1 VTGRF
6 AARSLAVPEIV
17 ALDPYQPGKPLSELE
32 RELGIDDA
40 VKLAS
45 NENPLGPSP
54 KGLAAAQAALADC
67 GRYPDGGGFHLKR
80 ALAAHHNLDPACIT
94 LGNGSNDVL
103 VLLAQAF
110 LNPGR
115 EAVYSAHC
123 FAVYP
128 LAVQA
133 AGGIARVAP
142 ALADDHPLMPL
153 GHDLEA
159 LAAAVTPATRLLFIA
174 NPNNPTG
181 TWLAPA
187 ALESFIAALPG
198 HVVVVIDEAY
208 FEYHQALHGAGAAN
222 AARWLGRYPNL
233 VVTRTFSKVYGLA
246 GLRIGYALSDPAL
259 ADLINRIRQPFN
271 VNSAAL
277 AAAEA
282 ALADTA
288 FIDRSLKVN
297 REGLERLAD
306 ALPKRGYRVYPTA
319 GNFVLV
325 DTGGL
330 AEPLYQ
336 ALLHRGVI
344 TRRVGNYG
352 LPNHLRITVG
362 SAAEIDRLLAA
373 LDDPFMNHPG

>member
-1 VTGRF
+1 MTARF
-6 AARSLAVPEIV
+6 APHALAVPAIA
-17 ALDPYQPGKPLSELE
+17 ALEPYQPGKPLDELE
-32 RELGIDDA
+32 RELGIGDA

-54 KGLAAAQAALADC
+54 AGLAAARAALAEC
-67 GRYPDGGGFHLKR
+67 SRYPDGGGFHLKR
-80 ALAAHHNLDPACIT
+80 ALAKRHGVDPACVT

-103 VLLAQAF
+103 VLIAQAF
-110 LNPGR
+110 LAPGR

-133 AGGIARVAP
+133 AGGIGRAAP
-142 ALADDHPLMPL
+142 ALPDDHPAMPL

-159 LAAAVTPATRLLFIA
+159 LAAAVTPATRLVFIA

-181 TWLAPA
+181 TWLRPA
-187 ALESFIAALPG
+187 ALESFVAALPG

-208 FEYHQALHGAGAAN
+208 FEYHQARHGAAAAD
-222 AARWLGRYPNL
+222 AAGWLARYPHL

-246 GLRIGYALSDPAL
+246 GLRIGYALSDPAI
-259 ADLINRIRQPFN
+259 ADLLNRIRQPFN

-282 ALADTA
+282 ALADQG
-288 FIDRSLKVN
+288 FIARSLDVN
-297 REGLERLAD
+297 RAGLERLAA
-306 ALPKRGYRVYPTA
+306 ALPGHGLRPYPTA

-325 DTGGL
+325 DTGGP

-336 ALLHRGVI
+336 SLLRRGVI
-344 TRRVGNYG
+344 VRRVGNYG

-362 SAAEIDRLLAA
+362 TAAEIDRLLAA
-373 LDDPFMNHPG
+373 LGALALG